1 MRIGIIVN
9 PRAGKR
15 STMRLR
21 TRIEQFAYRS
31 GAEVIIRVHDRLTRI
46 ESTTR
51 ELVTDVDVIGVVGG
65 DGSLNGVVNGVM
77 TSDRDDIPVFFVP
90 VGRGRD
96 SARTLPSWD
105 MSAIDHRSMAYQT
118 RQIDLGL
125 VKSASGEQRYFVNET
140 SIGVGAFAAR
150 SASNLPRF
158 LGTTSYL
165 IGTAHGLMKERPTTA
180 RLNIDHSRLIEL
192 PTCHHITISNGRY
205 FGGGLQISP
214 RADASDGLLDIIAVA
229 DVGAFEIA
237 RAMPQLFRATHL
249 SHPKVHHWQATSIHV
264 ETDDMTLIESDGE
277 QWVSTPVEITVQPG
291 ALTWL
296 EPA

>member
-21 TRIEQFAYRS
+21 ARIEDFAHRS
-31 GAEVIIRVHDRLTRI
+31 GAEMTFRVQDRLSRI
-46 ESTTR
+46 ESITR
-51 ELVTDVDVIGVVGG
+51 EMVTDVDMLGVVGG

-77 TSDRDDIPVFFVP
+77 TSDRRDIPVFFVP
-90 VGRGRD
+90 VGRGKD
-96 SARTLPSWD
+96 AARTLPSWD
-105 MSAIDHRSMAYQT
+105 MRTIDRSSMSY
-118 RQIDLGL
+118 RLREVDLGL
-125 VKSASGEQRYFVNET
+125 VQLASGEHRYFVNET
-140 SIGVGAFAAR
+140 SIGIGAFAAR
-150 SASNLPRF
+150 SASHLPRF

-165 IGTAHGLMKERPTTA
+165 IGTAHGLLRERPTTA
-180 RLNIDHSRLIEL
+180 RLNVDQTGFVEL
-192 PTCHHITISNGRY
+192 PRCHHITISNGRY

-214 RADASDGLLDIIAVA
+214 KADATDGLLDIIAVA

-237 RAMPQLFRATHL
+237 KAMPQLFRATHL
-249 SHPKVHHWQATSIHV
+249 SHPKVHHWQAASLQV
-264 ETDDMTLIESDGE
+264 ETSKEALIESDGE
-277 QWVSTPVEITVQPG
+277 QWATTPIQVTVQPG